1 MPGIVQRM
9 KHARACAMLCWLGAL
24 VAGCSSVG
32 APNSA
37 VSEAPPSSIADFFT
51 GASAKGPQ
59 TVAGAQPDF
68 NCPPI
73 EIRRG
78 ASTLSIGPNGEQTSA
93 MTVKYQVSFARE
105 ARECAVVDGNMVM
118 RVGIE
123 GRAVVGPLGGAGQI
137 DVPLRLAVVQE
148 IPGGMRAIT
157 TKFVLIPVNIQ
168 PGQGNVPF
176 THIEDGVAFP
186 IPSPPS
192 LLDNYIVYVGFD
204 PASVE
209 ARTRPAAKPRPK
221 SKSQPAAS
229 AN

>member
-1 MPGIVQRM
+1 M
-9 KHARACAMLCWLGAL
+9 KHARACAALCWLGAL
-24 VAGCSSVG
+24 VAGCSSAG
-32 APNSA
+32 APNPA
-37 VSEAPPSSIADFFT
+37 ASEAPRSSIADFFT

-59 TVAGAQPDF
+59 TVTGAQPDF

-93 MTVKYQVSFARE
+93 MTLKYQVSFARE
-105 ARECAVVDGNMVM
+105 ARECAVVEGNMVM

-123 GRAVVGPLGGAGQI
+123 GRAVVGPLGGPGQI

-148 IPGGMRAIT
+148 IPGGMRAIA
-157 TKFVLIPVNIQ
+157 TKLVLIPVSIQ

-176 THIEDGVAFP
+176 THIEDGLTFP
-186 IPSPPS
+186 IPAPPS
-192 LLDNYIVYVGFD
+192 QLDNYIVYVGFD

-209 ARTRPAAKPRPK
+209 ARAKPAAKPRPK
-221 SKSQPAAS
+221 PKAQPAAS